1 MDTLSVRVGENL
13 WIGSAH
19 PIVVQTMC
27 NTHTADVDATVAQ
40 CVRLYHSGAQLIR
53 ITVPA
58 LSDVKALAEIR
69 RRLREE
75 EGVDTPLVADV
86 HFSSEIAMAVVPVV
100 EKIRINPGNFHPDH
114 DRARELFARFLALCK
129 EHGRAIRIG
138 LNHGSLGKYIVE
150 KYGNTPQAMA
160 LAAMEWIQMCLDA
173 AFYQVVVSLKA
184 SNTVVMVEAY
194 RALARM
200 MQEKGV
206 VFPLHVGVTEA
217 GNGDSGRIKSCV
229 AISTLL
235 SEGIGNTIRV
245 SLTEPP
251 ENEIPV
257 AFYLA
262 HRYGLPKVVRK
273 GEIEGRC
280 PSKLPSEG
288 IHCPSS
294 FAGQGR
300 EDIDLSS
307 SASGLARQGMED
319 IDLSFRPPY
328 LALQR
333 LTKKEE
339 AILKAACDWGAPLLN
354 HEVDDIPL
362 EDAYLKD
369 EILQACRRRFYR
381 PEYIAC
387 PGCGRTLYNLEE
399 TFNRVK
405 ERTAHFQDVVIAV
418 MGCIVNGP
426 GEMADADYGYVGEGR
441 GKVTLYRK
449 KEPVLRHIPEDEA
462 VDKLVELITTDRE
475 G

>member
-1 MDTLSVRVGENL
+1 MKPVLQTRTVCVGDSVF
-13 WIGSAH
+13 IGSGH

-27 NTHTADVDATVAQ
+27 NTHTSDIEATVAQ
-40 CVRLYHSGAQLIR
+40 CRRLAAAGAQLIR

-58 LSDVKALAEIR
+58 MADVQHLAEIR
-69 RRLREE
+69 RCLREE
-75 EGVDTPLVADV
+75 GIQTPLVADI

-114 DRARELFARFLALCK
+114 EKARALFGQFLGLCK
-129 EHGRAIRIG
+129 QYNRAIRIG

-160 LAAMEWIQMCLDA
+160 LAAMEWVEMCIDA
-173 AFYQVVVSLKA
+173 QFYNVVVSLKA
-184 SNTVVMVEAY
+184 SNTVVMVNAY
-194 RALARM
+194 RELARL

-206 VFPLHVGVTEA
+206 IFPLHVGVTEA

-245 SLTEPP
+245 SLTEDPA
-251 ENEIPV
+251 NELPV
-257 AFYLA
+257 AQYLA
-262 HRYGLPKVVRK
+262 HRYSGAAA
-273 GEIEGRC
+273 
-280 PSKLPSEG
+280 PSLS
-288 IHCPSS
+288 
-294 FAGQGR
+294 AR
-300 EDIDLSS
+300 E
-307 SASGLARQGMED
+307 E
-319 IDLSFRPPY
+319 
-328 LALQR
+328 
-333 LTKKEE
+333 T
-339 AILKAACDWGAPLLN
+339 ILKAACDWGAPLLN

-362 EDAYLKD
+362 EDDYLKD
-369 EILQACRRRFYR
+369 ELLQACRRKFYK

-405 ERTAHFQDVVIAV
+405 EATSGFKDVVIAV

-426 GEMADADYGYVGEGR
+426 GEMADADYGYVGEGF

-462 VDKLVELITTDRE
+462 VERLVELIKNDQAK
-475 G
+475 

>member
-1 MDTLSVRVGENL
+1 MKKVLETRTVRVGENVF
-13 WIGSAH
+13 IGSGH

-27 NTHTADVDATVAQ
+27 NTHTSDIDATVAQ
-40 CVRLYHSGAQLIR
+40 CKLLAAAGSQLIR

-58 LSDVKALAEIR
+58 MADVKHLEEIKN
-69 RRLREE
+69 RLRA
-75 EGVDTPLVADV
+75 EGIQTPLVADI

-114 DRARELFARFLALCK
+114 QKARALFGEFLQLCK
-129 EHGRAIRIG
+129 QYNRAIRIG

-150 KYGNTPQAMA
+150 KYGNTPEAMA
-160 LAAMEWIQMCLDA
+160 LAAMEWVQMCMDA
-173 AFYQVVVSLKA
+173 QFYNVVVSLKA
-184 SNTVVMVEAY
+184 SNTVVMVQAY
-194 RALARM
+194 RNLARL
-200 MQEKGV
+200 MQENGV

-235 SEGIGNTIRV
+235 EEGIGNTIRV

-251 ENEIPV
+251 QNELPV
-257 AFYLA
+257 AQYLA
-262 HRYGLPKVVRK
+262 HRYSEAPAPVL
-273 GEIEGRC
+273 GE
-280 PSKLPSEG
+280 
-288 IHCPSS
+288 
-294 FAGQGR
+294 R
-300 EDIDLSS
+300 EETI
-307 SASGLARQGMED
+307 
-319 IDLSFRPPY
+319 
-328 LALQR
+328 LQ
-333 LTKKEE
+333 
-339 AILKAACDWGAPLLN
+339 AACDYGAPLLN

-362 EDAYLKD
+362 SDEYLKD
-369 EILQACRRRFYR
+369 ELLQACRRKFYK

-405 ERTAHFQDVVIAV
+405 EATVGFKDVVIAV

-426 GEMADADYGYVGEGR
+426 GEMADADYGYVGEGF

-462 VDKLVELITTDRE
+462 VERLVELIRNDQVK
-475 G
+475 

>member
-1 MDTLSVRVGENL
+1 MKELLETRTVRVGDNVL
-13 WIGSAH
+13 IGSGH

-27 NTHTADVDATVAQ
+27 NTHTSDIEATVTQ
-40 CVRLYHSGAQLIR
+40 CKLLAAAGSQLIR
-53 ITVPA
+53 ITVPSMA
-58 LSDVKALAEIR
+58 DVKHLEEIHS
-69 RRLREE
+69 RLRA
-75 EGVDTPLVADV
+75 EGINTPLVADI

-114 DRARELFARFLALCK
+114 DKARALFGQFLGLCK
-129 EHGRAIRIG
+129 QYDRAIRIG

-150 KYGNTPQAMA
+150 KYGNTPEAMA
-160 LAAMEWIQMCLDA
+160 LAAMEWVEMCIEAD
-173 AFYQVVVSLKA
+173 FYNVVVSLKA
-184 SNTVVMVEAY
+184 SNTVVMVNAY
-194 RALARM
+194 RNLARM
-200 MQEKGV
+200 MKERGV

-235 SEGIGNTIRV
+235 EEGIGNTIRV

-251 ENEIPV
+251 QNELPV
-257 AFYLA
+257 AQYLA
-262 HRYGLPKVVRK
+262 HRYSAAPAPAIL
-273 GEIEGRC
+273 
-280 PSKLPSEG
+280 S
-288 IHCPSS
+288 
-294 FAGQGR
+294 GR
-300 EDIDLSS
+300 E
-307 SASGLARQGMED
+307 AS
-319 IDLSFRPPY
+319 
-328 LALQR
+328 
-333 LTKKEE
+333 
-339 AILKAACDWGAPLLN
+339 ILKAACDWGAPLLN

-362 EDAYLKD
+362 EDEYLKD
-369 EILQACRRRFYR
+369 ELLQACRRKFYK

-405 ERTAHFQDVVIAV
+405 EATAGFKDVVIAV

-426 GEMADADYGYVGEGR
+426 GEMADADYGYVGEGF

-462 VDKLVELITTDRE
+462 VNRLVELIKNDRTE

>member
-1 MDTLSVRVGENL
+1 MKPVLQTRTVCVGDSVF
-13 WIGSAH
+13 IGSGH

-27 NTHTADVDATVAQ
+27 NTHTSDIEATVAQ
-40 CVRLYHSGAQLIR
+40 CRRLAAAGAQLIR

-58 LSDVKALAEIR
+58 MADVQHLAEIR

-75 EGVDTPLVADV
+75 GIQTPLVADI

-114 DRARELFARFLALCK
+114 EKARALFGQFLGLCK
-129 EHGRAIRIG
+129 QYNRAIRIG

-160 LAAMEWIQMCLDA
+160 LAAMEWVEMCIDA
-173 AFYQVVVSLKA
+173 QFYNVVVSLKA
-184 SNTVVMVEAY
+184 SNTVVMVNAY
-194 RALARM
+194 RELARL

-206 VFPLHVGVTEA
+206 IFPLHVGVTEA

-245 SLTEPP
+245 SLTEDPA
-251 ENEIPV
+251 NELPV
-257 AFYLA
+257 AQYLA
-262 HRYGLPKVVRK
+262 HRYSGAAA
-273 GEIEGRC
+273 
-280 PSKLPSEG
+280 PSLS
-288 IHCPSS
+288 
-294 FAGQGR
+294 AR
-300 EDIDLSS
+300 E
-307 SASGLARQGMED
+307 E
-319 IDLSFRPPY
+319 
-328 LALQR
+328 
-333 LTKKEE
+333 T
-339 AILKAACDWGAPLLN
+339 ILKAACDWGAPLLN

-362 EDAYLKD
+362 EDDYLKD
-369 EILQACRRRFYR
+369 ELLQACRRKFYK

-405 ERTAHFQDVVIAV
+405 EATSGFKDVVIAV

-426 GEMADADYGYVGEGR
+426 GEMADADYGYVGEGF

-449 KEPVLRHIPEDEA
+449 KDPVLRHIPEDEA
-462 VDKLVELITTDRE
+462 VERLVELIKNDQVK
-475 G
+475 

>member
-1 MDTLSVRVGENL
+1 MKPVLQTRTVCVGDSVF
-13 WIGSAH
+13 IGSGH

-27 NTHTADVDATVAQ
+27 NTHTSDIEATVAQ
-40 CVRLYHSGAQLIR
+40 CRRLAAAGAQLIR

-58 LSDVKALAEIR
+58 MADVQHLAEIR

-75 EGVDTPLVADV
+75 GIQTPLVADI

-114 DRARELFARFLALCK
+114 EKARALFGQFLGLCK
-129 EHGRAIRIG
+129 QYNRAIRIG

-160 LAAMEWIQMCLDA
+160 LAAMEWVEMCIDA
-173 AFYQVVVSLKA
+173 QFYNVVVSLKA
-184 SNTVVMVEAY
+184 SNTVVMVNAY
-194 RALARM
+194 RELARLM
-200 MQEKGV
+200 REKGV

-245 SLTEPP
+245 SLTEDPA
-251 ENEIPV
+251 NELPV
-257 AFYLA
+257 AQYLA
-262 HRYGLPKVVRK
+262 HRYSGAAA
-273 GEIEGRC
+273 
-280 PSKLPSEG
+280 PSLS
-288 IHCPSS
+288 
-294 FAGQGR
+294 AR
-300 EDIDLSS
+300 E
-307 SASGLARQGMED
+307 E
-319 IDLSFRPPY
+319 
-328 LALQR
+328 
-333 LTKKEE
+333 T
-339 AILKAACDWGAPLLN
+339 ILKAACDWGAPLLN

-362 EDAYLKD
+362 EDDYLKD
-369 EILQACRRRFYR
+369 ELLQACRRKFYK

-405 ERTAHFQDVVIAV
+405 EATSGFKDVVIAV

-426 GEMADADYGYVGEGR
+426 GEMADADYGYVGDGF

-462 VDKLVELITTDRE
+462 VERLVELIKNDQAK
-475 G
+475 

>member
-1 MDTLSVRVGENL
+1 MNPTLQTRTVRVGDSVL
-13 WIGSAH
+13 IGSGH

-27 NTHTADVDATVAQ
+27 NTHTSDIEATVAQ
-40 CVRLYHSGAQLIR
+40 CRRLAAAGSQLIR

-58 LSDVKALAEIR
+58 MADVQHLAEIR

-75 EGVDTPLVADV
+75 GIQTPLVADI

-114 DRARELFARFLALCK
+114 QKARALFGQFLGLCK
-129 EHGRAIRIG
+129 QYNRAIRIG

-160 LAAMEWIQMCLDA
+160 LAAMEWVEMCIDA
-173 AFYQVVVSLKA
+173 EFYNVVVSLKA
-184 SNTVVMVEAY
+184 SNTVVLVNAY
-194 RALARM
+194 RNLARM
-200 MQEKGV
+200 MKERGV

-245 SLTEPP
+245 SLTEDPA
-251 ENEIPV
+251 NELPV
-257 AFYLA
+257 AQYLA
-262 HRYGLPKVVRK
+262 HRYSPAAAPVLSAR
-273 GEIEGRC
+273 EEG
-280 PSKLPSEG
+280 
-288 IHCPSS
+288 
-294 FAGQGR
+294 
-300 EDIDLSS
+300 
-307 SASGLARQGMED
+307 
-319 IDLSFRPPY
+319 
-328 LALQR
+328 
-333 LTKKEE
+333 
-339 AILKAACDWGAPLLN
+339 ILKAACDWGAPLLN

-362 EDAYLKD
+362 DDEYLKD
-369 EILQACRRRFYR
+369 EILQACRRRFYK

-405 ERTAHFQDVVIAV
+405 AATGGFKDVVIAV

-426 GEMADADYGYVGEGR
+426 GEMADADYGYVGEGF

-462 VDKLVELITTDRE
+462 VDRLVELIKADQAK
-475 G
+475 